1 MRNQAMNNN
10 EGGSRGFTLIASLML
25 LLLLT
30 GISIGLLMMVQ
41 TEGRAGVN
49 DVENSLAYRGA
60 EGAIENMTSNLAAT
74 FQNIQAPQASDIT
87 GLSAQA
93 PSIPGISFPAGG
105 YTLTP
110 RTNPNGSL
118 KTSYG
123 LISGGSNQGLYA
135 QILPIDLAVTAER
148 PLGDQVRMLR
158 TVEVALI
165 PVFQFGVFSDSDL
178 GFFSSPQLD
187 FVGRVHTNGDLYLG
201 VSKTA
206 TLTFHDKITAYGN
219 VIRNQL
225 PNGLSPSSSYNND
238 GTVNILYAS
247 GGCDTPPSTPTACR
261 AIGINEASVVAG
273 ANSAQ
278 NSSWPTI
285 SGTTYHGWILDGNYG
300 NPGGTGV
307 KALTLPFVGGGAQPY
322 EIIRRPKAGDPTSI
336 SGSRLGNQAQIRVL
350 LSDTQA
356 DLHMPDWN
364 GDASGDVLL
373 DNAAGSW
380 AAAGVAVPGVAG
392 GNTYFATAN
401 RDNTFKNADGTSAKY
416 DTDWVR
422 PLDPVTHAATAANQ
436 WPLVGGW
443 LRVEV
448 QNLNSTVWRPVTR
461 EWLQF
466 GFARGLLPPATSV
479 TPVAV
484 HPNAIL
490 MFQMLADR
498 DGNGAIP
505 GSPAN
510 AQENSTVGGP
520 NAKWNWFPINMYD
533 TREGELRD
541 WVPAP
546 GGTST
551 CSVNGVMNIVEL
563 DVNNLRRW
571 LNGTLAGTG
580 NQVDYVSQNGYILYF
595 SDRRGMLP
603 DPNSTPVA
611 NVIQGEYGFEDVI
624 NTPTGTAGT
633 PDGAAETPVTIGGT
647 PQSPED
653 VNDNGRLDNY
663 GGKNVGDGF
672 QIVGTSGAVINTQ
685 TNPPNPFT
693 NRIVNC
699 FVTARKN
706 RVTGARHALKLVNGT
721 LGNVPVRLVPNADG
735 TRGGFTVASE
745 NPVYV
750 QGDYNSSAADPTW
763 LSSTAAEPAHSAA
776 AVIAD
781 TVTLLSNQWQD
792 AGVIGAANR
801 VGSLLYPTDA
811 TQGTKNRQAVST
823 YYRVAIAAGKNIT
836 FPHPNF
842 DNTSYFGTDGGLH
855 NFLRFLENWNPSTGQ
870 QTLNYKGSLVSLF
883 YSTYNTGTF
892 KCCNYAVYEPPV
904 RNYKFDPLFTQP
916 QNLPPGTPMFRDINN
931 LSYRQDFTP
940 H

>member
-1 MRNQAMNNN
+1 MHSTKKS
-10 EGGSRGFTLIASLML
+10 SRGFTLIASLML
-25 LLLLT
+25 LLLMT
-30 GISIGLLMMVQ
+30 GISIGMLMMVQ

-60 EGAIENMTSNLAAT
+60 EGAIENMTSSLAGT

-87 GLSAQA
+87 GLSAQV
-93 PSIPGISFPAGG
+93 PSIPGITFPSGG

-110 RTNPNGSL
+110 RTNPDGSL

-123 LISGGSNQGLYA
+123 LIGSGPNQGLYA
-135 QILPIDLAVTAER
+135 QILPIDLAVTAQR

-165 PVFQFGVFSDSDL
+165 PVFQFGVFSDADL
-178 GFFSSPQLD
+178 SFFASPDLD
-187 FVGRVHTNGDLYLG
+187 FKGRVHTNGDLYLG
-201 VSKTA
+201 VSGSS
-206 TLTFHDKITAYGN
+206 TLTFHDKITAFGN
-219 VIRNQL
+219 VVRNQL

-238 GTVNILYAS
+238 GTVNILYTS
-247 GGCDTPPSTPTACR
+247 GGCDTPPNPPTACR
-261 AIGINEASVVAG
+261 AIAMNEASVTAG
-273 ANSAQ
+273 PTSSQ
-278 NSSWPTI
+278 NASWPTI
-285 SGTTYHGWILDGNYG
+285 SKTTYHGWILDGNYG

-322 EIIRRPKAGDPTSI
+322 EIIRRPQAADPASVG
-336 SGSRLGNQAQIRVL
+336 GSRLANQAQIRVL
-350 LSDTQA
+350 LSDNPN

-364 GDASGDVLL
+364 GDATGDVQL
-373 DNAAGSW
+373 DNLGW

-392 GNTYFATAN
+392 GNTYFAWAN
-401 RDNTFKNADGTSAKY
+401 RDNTFKNADLTAAKF

-422 PLDPVTHAATAANQ
+422 PLDPVTHAATVANQ
-436 WPLVGGW
+436 WPLIGGW

-448 QNLNSTVWRPVTR
+448 QNLNSTVWRPVTQ

-466 GFARGLLPPATSV
+466 GFARGLLPPAGSV

-498 DGNGAIP
+498 DGNGAVP
-505 GSPAN
+505 GAN

-533 TREGELRD
+533 TREGEVRD
-541 WVPAP
+541 WATGAAP
-546 GGTST
+546 GGAST
-551 CSVNGVMNIVEL
+551 CSVNGVMNVVEL
-563 DVNNLRRW
+563 DVANLRRW
-571 LNGTLAGTG
+571 LKGTLAGTG

-611 NVIQGEYGFEDVI
+611 NTIQGEYGFEDVI
-624 NTPTGTAGT
+624 NTPSGTNGT
-633 PDGAAETPVTIGGT
+633 PDGAAETVVTIKGK

-653 VNDNGRLDNY
+653 VNSNGRFDNY

-672 QIVGTSGAVINTQ
+672 QIVGTSGAVINTE
-685 TNPPNPFT
+685 TNPPNPYT

-699 FVTARKN
+699 YVTGRKN
-706 RVTGARHALKLVNGT
+706 RVTGARHVLKLVNGS
-721 LGNVPVRLVPNADG
+721 LGNVPTRLVANADG
-735 TRGGFTVASE
+735 TLGGFTVASE
-745 NPVYV
+745 NPTYI
-750 QGDYNSSAADPTW
+750 QGDYNTSAADLTW
-763 LSSTAAEPAHSAA
+763 TSTTAPESAHAAA

-792 AGVIGAANR
+792 AGVIGAANNL
-801 VGSLLYPTDA
+801 GSLLHPTDA
-811 TQGTKNRQAVST
+811 TKYRPSVST
-823 YYRVAIAAGKNIT
+823 YYRVAIAAGKTIS
-836 FPHPNF
+836 FPHPAF
-842 DNTSYFGTDGGLH
+842 DATTYFGTDGGLH
-855 NFLRFLENWNPSTGQ
+855 NFLRFLEDWNGD
-870 QTLNYKGSLVSLF
+870 TLNYKGSLVSLY
-883 YSTYNTGTF
+883 YSTYSTGTF
-892 KCCNYAVYEPPV
+892 KCCGYSVYRPPI

-916 QNLPPGTPMFRDINN
+916 ANLPPGTPMFRDINN